1 MSLIMKKLSLLFT
14 ILIITFA
21 LAGCIADESQKLYGS
36 WKYSY
41 DISALLTEADELSYF
56 DLEEHKADMVLT
68 FNADGTYS
76 FGFGEESLKTA
87 LEEIKNELVAESE
100 DYIRKIIAEQGAIY
114 QLFAESVVQELREE
128 TEEEIVA
135 TVEGLYSELDETKQ
149 GTFFV
154 EDGRIYWDNDTEE
167 YDLYVL
173 EENSLTID
181 KPDGTDKDDMYPI
194 TLTKAE

>member
-41 DISALLTEADELSYF
+41 DISNLLAEADELSYF
-56 DLEEHKADMVLT
+56 DLEEHKADVVMT

-76 FGFGEESLKTA
+76 FGFGEASLKTA

-114 QLFAESVVQELREE
+114 QIFAESVVQEMREE
-128 TEEEIVA
+128 TEKEIA
-135 TVEGLYSELDETKQ
+135 ETVDGLYSELNVTKQ

-154 EDGRIYWDNDTEE
+154 EDGRIYWDNDTAE
-167 YDLYVL
+167 YDLYVFKD
-173 EENSLTID
+173 NTMIID
-181 KPDGTDKDDMYPI
+181 KPDGADKDGMYPV
-194 TLTKAE
+194 TLTKIE